1 MIASTSRR
9 LAFGRIG
16 GTLAFVA
23 TAAGV
28 AEPSLAAQAGSS
40 AAGALSRL
48 AQQLKLA
55 PRRRQFK
62 SVPFMVT
69 RSEDWDEQAAR
80 LLLGYA
86 DRSKQV
92 WENTDLGAAWPNLM
106 REALNGEVF
115 AHSNPEFLQV
125 GAMHGLAHLA
135 LFSDDAWTHYRL
147 SELAGPTFASNTLIR
162 EKLGASTADDLQ
174 DVAGFYGP
182 DNDNIVSLQK
192 RGAVFVACHDSIY
205 AIARK
210 LQQVAGAD
218 TELAKTPTGEIAADL
233 TNRLVPDCVLVP
245 SVVAF
250 LVELQK
256 AGFTY
261 VKGS

>member
-1 MIASTSRR
+1 MIESPSRR

-23 TAAGV
+23 ASAGTAG
-28 AEPSLAAQAGSS
+28 PSLAAQASS
-40 AAGALSRL
+40 TASGALARL
-48 AQQLKLA
+48 TRQLKLV

-62 SVPFMVT
+62 SVLFMAI
-69 RSEDWDEQAAR
+69 RPEDWDEQAAR
-80 LLLGYA
+80 LLLGYG

-92 WENTDLGAAWPNLM
+92 WENTEIGAAWPNLM

-115 AHSNPEFLQV
+115 AHHNPDFLQV
-125 GAMHGLAHLA
+125 AAMHGLAHLA
-135 LFSDDAWTHYRL
+135 LFSDDAWTRYRL
-147 SELAGPTFASNTLIR
+147 SQLAGPAFASNTLIH
-162 EKLGASTADDLQ
+162 EKPGASATDDLQ
-174 DVAGFYGP
+174 DIDGFYGP

-210 LQQVAGAD
+210 LQQVPGAD
-218 TELAKTPTGEIAADL
+218 QDLAKTPTGEIAADL
-233 TNRLVPDCVLVP
+233 TNNLVPDCVLVP

>member
-1 MIASTSRR
+1 MIESTSRR

-16 GTLAFVA
+16 GALAFLA
-23 TAAGV
+23 TSTGI
-28 AEPSLAAQAGSS
+28 AEPALAAQPGSNGS
-40 AAGALSRL
+40 GALARL
-48 AQQLKLA
+48 ARQLKLV
-55 PRRRQFK
+55 PRKRQFK

-115 AHSNPEFLQV
+115 AHHNPEFLQV
-125 GAMHGLAHLA
+125 AAMHALAHLA
-135 LFSDDAWTHYRL
+135 LFSDDAWTRYRL
-147 SELAGPTFASNTLIR
+147 SQLAGPAFASNTLIR
-162 EKLGASTADDLQ
+162 EKPGASAADDLQ
-174 DVAGFYGP
+174 DVDGFYGP
-182 DNDNIVSLQK
+182 DNDNIVSLQR

-218 TELAKTPTGEIAADL
+218 SDLARTPTGEIAADL
-233 TNRLVPDCVLVP
+233 TNSLVPDCVLVP